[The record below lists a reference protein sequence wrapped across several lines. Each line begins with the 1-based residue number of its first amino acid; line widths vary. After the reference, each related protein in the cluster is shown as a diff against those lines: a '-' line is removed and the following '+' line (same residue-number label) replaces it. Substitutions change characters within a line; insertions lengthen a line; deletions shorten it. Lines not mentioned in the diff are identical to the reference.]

1 MTTFLS
7 WFLLRELIQVRVWIA
22 LLVTYSGVLVLY
34 AHEASLSGSDVT
46 LGILLVMSAA
56 LSYSLYL
63 VLGKKLIAGI
73 GSLLFTCIAMLASTV
88 FVTLHY
94 STQHAIQDLFNEPD
108 APPLSGRQV
117 PCLRLLLRYGCWMSR
132 LVYFMYWG

>member
-1 MTTFLS
+1 
-7 WFLLRELIQVRVWIA
+7 
-22 LLVTYSGVLVLY
+22 
-34 AHEASLSGSDVT
+34 
-46 LGILLVMSAA
+46 MSAA

-108 APPLSGRQV
+108 APTSIVGTAGPVFCPVGLSG
-117 PCLRLLLRYGCWMSR
+117 
-132 LVYFMYWG
+132 